1 MYNIR
6 NTCTACLIT
15 CCKTN
20 KKKIEKQRY
29 RTVKMPN
36 IKAIALICEFAR
48 SRAFILK
55 CDRMPESDQISDYKT
70 MLFSNSSFVVEVMS
84 CSKCRDEEESL
95 RGSIL
100 YSILNR
106 GAPRRGT
113 QLETAAAHRHL
124 CYCASASKLVT
135 IRAPLLMFT
144 AASQVL
150 AKTFRFLKN
159 VACFRGLPTGDQL
172 LLVRHSWAPLL
183 VVGLVQDSVH
193 FDTVEMRRP
202 SLLHAI
208 LTHRREDTSA
218 GTEDPGVP
226 VGVAEGIQMFLVRC
240 SGLRMSVKE
249 FALVKGAILFTP
261 GRSQRATALLSPNFV
276 LF

>member
-1 MYNIR
+1 
-6 NTCTACLIT
+6 
-15 CCKTN
+15 
-20 KKKIEKQRY
+20 
-29 RTVKMPN
+29 
-36 IKAIALICEFAR
+36 
-48 SRAFILK
+48 
-55 CDRMPESDQISDYKT
+55 
-70 MLFSNSSFVVEVMS
+70 MLFPYASFVVEVMS
-84 CSKCRDEEESL
+84 RCKCREEEDPL

-100 YSILNR
+100 YNILTR

-113 QLETAAAHRHL
+113 PLEIAAAHHL
-124 CYCASASKLVT
+124 CSCASPSKLVT

-150 AKTFRFLKN
+150 AKTFKFLKH

-172 LLVRHSWAPLL
+172 LLVRHTWAPLL
-183 VVGLVQDSVH
+183 VVGLVQDSVR
-193 FDTVEMRRP
+193 FDTVETRRP

-208 LTHRREDTSA
+208 LIHRGEDTWA

-226 VGVAEGIQMFLVRC
+226 AAVAEGIQMFLVRC

-261 GRSQRATALLSPNFV
+261 GTNQRVRALLSPNFA
-276 LF
+276 LLNLMEAIYCSFSS

>member
-1 MYNIR
+1 
-6 NTCTACLIT
+6 
-15 CCKTN
+15 
-20 KKKIEKQRY
+20 
-29 RTVKMPN
+29 
-36 IKAIALICEFAR
+36 
-48 SRAFILK
+48 
-55 CDRMPESDQISDYKT
+55 
-70 MLFSNSSFVVEVMS
+70 MLFSNCSLVVEVMS
-84 CSKCRDEEESL
+84 CCKCRDEEDSS

-106 GAPRRGT
+106 GALRRGT
-113 QLETAAAHRHL
+113 QLESAAAQRHL

-193 FDTVEMRRP
+193 FDTVETRRRP

-226 VGVAEGIQMFLVRC
+226 VCVAEGIQMFLVRC
-240 SGLRMSVKE
+240 SGLRMCVKE

-261 GRSQRATALLSPNFV
+261 GRNQRVTALLSPNFA
-276 LF
+276 LFNLMDAIHCVIHSL